1 MIIDN
6 KTNKKRENKMKN
18 KTTNPYGIKTPE
30 DVREFRENLKKY
42 YVVHPLNR
50 DVFEFGVNVEDMDIN
65 NLYLYVN
72 TNSNDDDDNIN
83 TSSNYEIPLMDI
95 STLDDLY
102 ELCDGEPMITPKM
115 DMVKDKLE
123 YMDETD
129 PNNFPNISF
138 HNYYSNENNFKIYE
152 TQEEFITEGEPIWY
166 SLSNQLLR
174 EFYMMTLGDFSGYV
188 DDDLKRYELSGIDY
202 EDGELI
208 SEDEWLDK

>member
-1 MIIDN
+1 MN
-6 KTNKKRENKMKN
+6 N
-18 KTTNPYGIKTPE
+18 KTTNPYGIKTPK

-42 YVVHPLNR
+42 YMVHPINTEVLNY
-50 DVFEFGVNVEDMDIN
+50 GVNVEDLDIN
-65 NLYLYVN
+65 NLYLFVN
-72 TNSNDDDDNIN
+72 TDTDDYD
-83 TSSNYEIPLMDI
+83 IPLMDI
-95 STLDDLY
+95 SNLDDLY
-102 ELCDGEPMITPKM
+102 EICEGEPMITPKM

-129 PNNFPNISF
+129 PKNYPNISF

-152 TQEEFITEGEPIWY
+152 TQEEFISEGEPIWY

-188 DDDLKRYELSGIDY
+188 EDDLKRFELSGIDY